1 MGNDDPTL
9 PPNHSIVISGVT
21 QNSEAKASSREVDSG
36 ASESGG
42 IDSSTIGAKSNKR
55 GLELGMISGFE
66 LSTSEFGDYEIIEEV
81 ARGGMGVVFKARQKK
96 LDRICAIK
104 MILSGQL
111 ADEGEIERFYAEAQA
126 AANLYHQGIVSVY
139 EVGDV
144 NGQHFFSMEYV
155 EGRSLQDELD
165 EGRID
170 VMRATRLVKEVAEAV
185 AYAHEKSIIHR
196 DLKPA
201 NVLVGD
207 DGRARVTDFGLARR
221 MASTNS
227 VSDQG
232 KAVGTPSYMSPEQA
246 VGNSKLVDERSDIY
260 SIGAVLYAVITGTP
274 PFKSS
279 SPIDTMIQVIEREPV
294 EPSRLNREIG
304 KDLEAITLKCLE
316 KESGRRYKSANDLA
330 MDLQRCLDGEPV
342 LARKVNEHDRWVK
355 WAIRKPLLAT
365 AILTL
370 VMIGSL
376 VVATI
381 ALKPSMITE
390 AVQAWTRSLAAQ
402 VTLFG
407 MLIAVVSFALYQAF
421 KTLSDGSGKWFGFVR
436 VITVLPVGFI
446 GVAVAVAVIRLTLLL
461 FSPDYDIFHGPDFL
475 RPDEQSLSQSLKIGV
490 DRLRESK

>member
-9 PPNHSIVISGVT
+9 PPNHSIVL
-21 QNSEAKASSREVDSG
+21 SEAVHETCSPASAPADEPRMVKPRSNENVR
-36 ASESGG
+36 ESGL
-42 IDSSTIGAKSNKR
+42 ISTFQ
-55 GLELGMISGFE
+55 LC
-66 LSTSEFGDYEIIEEV
+66 TSEFGDYEIIEEI

-96 LDRICAIK
+96 LNRICAIK

-111 ADEGEIERFYAEAQA
+111 ADEREIENFYAEAQS
-126 AANLYHQGIVSVY
+126 AANLCHQGIVSVY
-139 EVGDV
+139 EVGEV

-155 EGRSLQDELD
+155 DGKSLQDEIG
-165 EGRID
+165 EGAID
-170 VMRATRLVKEVAEAV
+170 VARATRLAKEVAEAV
-185 AYAHEKSIIHR
+185 AYAHQHSIIHR

-201 NVLVGD
+201 NVLVGED
-207 DGRARVTDFGLARR
+207 DVARVTDFGLAKR
-221 MASTNS
+221 MATTSS
-227 VSDQG
+227 ISDQG

-260 SIGAVLYAVITGTP
+260 SIGSILYALITGTP

-294 EPSRLNREIG
+294 EPSRLNSKVG

-316 KESGRRYKSANDLA
+316 KESRRRYQSAGDLA
-330 MDLQRCLDGEPV
+330 VDLCRCLDGEPV
-342 LARKVNEHDRWVK
+342 SARKVNEHDRWVK
-355 WAIRKPLLAT
+355 WAIRKPWLAT

-376 VVATI
+376 VIATI
-381 ALKPSMITE
+381 ALKPSIITE

-407 MLIAVVSFALYQAF
+407 MLIAVVCFALFQTI
-421 KTLSDGSGKWFGFVR
+421 KTISDGAGKWFGVVR

-461 FSPDYDIFHGPDFL
+461 FSPDYDIFHGPNLL
-475 RPDEQSLSQSLKIGV
+475 RPEEQNLRQSLKIGV
-490 DRLRESK
+490 DRLRESQ